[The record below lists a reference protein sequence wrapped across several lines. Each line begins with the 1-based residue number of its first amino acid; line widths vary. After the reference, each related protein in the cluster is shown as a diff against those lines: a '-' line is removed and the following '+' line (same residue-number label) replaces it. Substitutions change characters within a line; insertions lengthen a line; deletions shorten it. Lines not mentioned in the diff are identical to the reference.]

1 MGKFDE
7 TLFFWQCNEQL
18 RGMLVVHVDD
28 FLYSGSE
35 IFEKKVVMKIKENF
49 QISKEESQTFQ
60 LLGSQI

>member
-18 RGMLVVHVDD
+18 CGMLVVQVDD
-28 FLYSGSE
+28 FLYCGLE
-35 IFEKKVVMKIKENF
+35 IFEKKVVMKINENF
-49 QISKEESQTFQ
+49 QISKEESEILQ